1 MQFFLVPGVPRE
13 LTLSLSPSN
22 SSEEI
27 VVEWRS
33 PAGGDAITS
42 YLLQWIQLQHPTT
55 AKFTK
60 HISGQTNYSNAI
72 TNLDPTT
79 TYNVRIVAI
88 NSAGWGNYTAFETIT
103 TGKKCF
109 SGVVVN

>member
-33 PAGGDAITS
+33 PAGGDAITH
-42 YLLQWIQLQHPTT
+42 YHLEWGHPTT
-55 AKFTK
+55 VKFTN
-60 HISGQTNYSNAI
+60 HISGQINYSNAI

-79 TYNVRIVAI
+79 TYTVRIAAR
-88 NSAGWGNYTAFETIT
+88 NSAGRGNYTAFETIT

-109 SGVVVN
+109 SDVVGIN